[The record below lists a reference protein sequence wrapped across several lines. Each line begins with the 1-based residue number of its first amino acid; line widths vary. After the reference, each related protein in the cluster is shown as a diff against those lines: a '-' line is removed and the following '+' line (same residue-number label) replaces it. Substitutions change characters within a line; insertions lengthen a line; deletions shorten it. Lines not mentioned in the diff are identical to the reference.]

1 VKEMS
6 DALTAEELARVVR
19 ESVAARRTDR
29 PTTEDRVSRI
39 RAASDPTLRWFVPKW
54 RWIITLSWTNW
65 TFGFYWGKIGNKY
78 MIGVD
83 FGPLEIVRRREFIVS
98 DRAKH
103 RLRA

>member
-1 VKEMS
+1 M
-6 DALTAEELARVVR
+6 TQ
-19 ESVAARRTDR
+19 
-29 PTTEDRVSRI
+29 I
-39 RAASDPTLRWFVPKW
+39 RASSDPTVRWFVPKW

-65 TFGFYWGKIGNKY
+65 TFGVYWGKIGNKY

-83 FGPLEIVRRREFIVS
+83 LGPLEIVRRREFIVS